1 VQNRYADIL
10 LRTRREFQPHVLPIV
25 AHLAELPAAS
35 PKLKQLLAENPPWR
49 PHFFADLPQGISD
62 AWTPLDLFL
71 AIKNTPTP
79 ATNADLRPYLE
90 FLVQRDFA
98 DLAYYAWLQFVPPAQ
113 LSKAGRLFNGTFPAA
128 PSGLPFDWVFRSGNG
143 VTVQVVERVT
153 MRF

>member
-1 VQNRYADIL
+1 VQSRYADIL

-62 AWTPLDLFL
+62 ARTPLDLFL

-79 ATNADLRPYLE
+79 ATNACSMGPFRPPQAA
-90 FLVQRDFA
+90 FLSTGCFA
-98 DLAYYAWLQFVPPAQ
+98 AETASLCK
-113 LSKAGRLFNGTFPAA
+113 LSSA
-128 PSGLPFDWVFRSGNG
+128 
-143 VTVQVVERVT
+143 
-153 MRF
+153 